1 MRFGLGIWTILV
13 LLVSCG
19 DKSSHVTRAQCGKV
33 ADHIADLIIDH
44 YASHPDELWDG
55 MTAEPGDTG
64 LPKAV
69 TKQTLKAYLETPEG
83 KTWLMQRRGQARTGT
98 EAAVDQC
105 VEHATPALVACLLSA
120 KTRDDVTAC
129 DKAKK

>member
-1 MRFGLGIWTILV
+1 MRIGFALWVVLV

-19 DKSSHVTRAQCGKV
+19 NKPKKVTREQCSQV

-44 YASHPDELWDG
+44 YTAHPDELWDG

-64 LPKAV
+64 LPATV
-69 TKQTLKAYLETPEG
+69 TKQTFKAYLDTPEG

-98 EAAVDQC
+98 EAGIDQC
-105 VEHATPALVACLLSA
+105 VAQATPAQVSCLLAA
-120 KTRDDVTAC
+120 KTREDVTAC
-129 DKAKK
+129 DKGK